1 MYFCTIHLKK
11 PGADFQIEL
20 AQTAKGGDNMPINY
34 SLIGIRIKETRN
46 QQGISAEEL
55 AELANLSS
63 VYISYIEN
71 AKRKPSL
78 ESLIKIC
85 NALGITL
92 DELLYGNLLYNP
104 TEYQTD
110 IDLLMADCSKNEKR
124 FIYLILSAV
133 KDILRSN
140 DWSLIEKILLK
151 DNNLKDL

>member
-1 MYFCTIHLKK
+1 
-11 PGADFQIEL
+11 
-20 AQTAKGGDNMPINY
+20 MPINY
-34 SLIGIRIKETRN
+34 PLIGIRIKETRN

-55 AELANLSS
+55 AELADLSS

-78 ESLIKIC
+78 ESLVKIC

-92 DELLYGNLLYNP
+92 DELLYGDLLYNP

-110 IDLLMADCSKNEKR
+110 IDLLMADCSKNEQR
-124 FIYLILSAV
+124 FIFLILSAV

-151 DNNLKDL
+151 DSNLKDL

>member
-1 MYFCTIHLKK
+1 
-11 PGADFQIEL
+11 
-20 AQTAKGGDNMPINY
+20 MPINY

-78 ESLIKIC
+78 EYLIKIC

-110 IDLLMADCSKNEKR
+110 IDLLMADCSQNEKR

-151 DNNLKDL
+151 NNNLKDL